1 VPHHLPPFTAY
12 RLPLAH
18 RRQGPA
24 AVLSLVAH
32 GAIALAVLWRGAAWL
47 VGGSGESGLP
57 GGSEGGGRPAVSW
70 FTLPTP
76 SAPQIYDVPAAP
88 VTPVAVLALP
98 DPVHIDLP
106 QLRPAAPVT
115 TDAGTGGPGPG
126 TGGQG
131 TGTGTGSGV
140 DSGSGSGGEGSYIL
154 PAEANGVIVPPACAR
169 GEFTIRFWVEVDGR
183 VSRLEIDP
191 LPRDA
196 GCRRQMIETLKAY
209 RFRPARTR
217 DGRAVASIYPFK
229 VTH

>member
-1 VPHHLPPFTAY
+1 
-12 RLPLAH
+12 
-18 RRQGPA
+18 
-24 AVLSLVAH
+24 VAH
-32 GAIALAVLWRGAAWL
+32 GAIALALLWRGAALL
-47 VGGSGESGLP
+47 VGGSGGSGLP
-57 GGSEGGGRPAVSW
+57 GGSGGGGRPAVSW

-98 DPVHIDLP
+98 DPVRIDLP
-106 QLRPAAPVT
+106 QLRSVAPVA
-115 TDAGTGGPGPG
+115 TDAGTGGGLGPG

-131 TGTGTGSGV
+131 TGTGTGTGTGRGV
-140 DSGSGSGGEGSYIL
+140 DSGSGSDGEGSYIL

-196 GCRRQMIETLKAY
+196 GCRRQMIEALKAY